1 MSALPIL
8 TFPAHGLLLGRDP
21 RQRMRASQT
30 LLALTLIALFALVQQ
45 FEASSGLVPH
55 SAAKWLSLFNV
66 GSSLMFFLL
75 IRSGINLR
83 LAPREPSMT
92 FPQCVCA
99 ITSMAW
105 AYAISGPV
113 RGGLLAV
120 LILIILFGGLFQLR
134 AAQTRHLSLYAF
146 LLLATVMGWRTQIA
160 SERYDPQ
167 VELVHFAFTVLVL
180 IGANLVAGRFGQM
193 RERLSRQKAEL
204 AEALE
209 INRELATRDMLT
221 GLLNRRA
228 MVEML
233 VRQPPRAQRGDGLM
247 ALAILDIDHFKRV
260 NDSCGHGVGDVV
272 LHRFAG
278 VLGQGIRKGDL
289 LARWGGE
296 EFLLLMPGTTAAE
309 GGRALE
315 RLRQLVALEDWG
327 ALAAGLPVT
336 FSAGCS
342 ELRPGEDHEA
352 AIERA
357 DQALY
362 RAKATGRDRFEFG

>member
-1 MSALPIL
+1 
-8 TFPAHGLLLGRDP
+8 
-21 RQRMRASQT
+21 
-30 LLALTLIALFALVQQ
+30 
-45 FEASSGLVPH
+45 
-55 SAAKWLSLFNV
+55 
-66 GSSLMFFLL
+66 
-75 IRSGINLR
+75 
-83 LAPREPSMT
+83 
-92 FPQCVCA
+92 
-99 ITSMAW
+99 
-105 AYAISGPV
+105 
-113 RGGLLAV
+113 
-120 LILIILFGGLFQLR
+120 
-134 AAQTRHLSLYAF
+134 
-146 LLLATVMGWRTQIA
+146 
-160 SERYDPQ
+160 
-167 VELVHFAFTVLVL
+167 
-180 IGANLVAGRFGQM
+180 M

-272 LHRFAG
+272 LHRFAR